1 MRALLVGALLG
12 SAVWVA
18 AVVAVVWAAGRA
30 MYG

>member
-12 SAVWVA
+12 SAVWL